1 MIISN
6 KELQTNEQIRD
17 SKVRLIDADGLQ
29 VGIVPIKKAM
39 DMAIKANLDLVK
51 IPYKAEPP
59 VCKIMDY
66 GKYKF
71 DMAKKEKESKRNQRT
86 SSVKE
91 VRISMN
97 IDINDL
103 NTKVNH
109 AKRFAEDGD
118 KIKVSMRLKGRELG
132 HVDIGR
138 NLMMNFADMWKQEK
152 RSLVIWNAWTLMA
165 METLT
170 MRRTAPIGQQQ
181 KRSSVHTSTMK
192 PAVMQYRWRG
202 LTVAMPSMAALI
214 A

>member
-51 IPYKAEPP
+51 IADKAEPP

-138 NLMMNFADMWKQEK
+138 NLMMNFADMCREFADLSKPVALEGK
-152 RSLVIWNAWTLMA
+152 SLSML
-165 METLT
+165 L
-170 MRRTAPIGQQQ
+170 APKSKSNNQSKKFLKKGSEEGN
-181 KRSSVHTSTMK
+181 K
-192 PAVMQYRWRG
+192 
-202 LTVAMPSMAALI
+202 
-214 A
+214 

>member
-17 SKVRLIDADGLQ
+17 SEVRLIDADGLQ

-39 DMAIKANLDLVK
+39 DMAIEANLDLVK
-51 IPYKAEPP
+51 IAGKAEPP

-71 DMAKKEKESKRNQRT
+71 DMGKKEKESKRKQRT

-103 NTKVNH
+103 NTKVKH

-118 KIKVSMRLKGRELG
+118 KIRVSMRLKGRELG
-132 HVDIGR
+132 HEDIGR
-138 NLMMNFADMWKQEK
+138 NLMMNFADMCKEFSDLSKPVALEGKSLSMLLAPKSKSNNQSKKSLEKGSEEGNKQAK
-152 RSLVIWNAWTLMA
+152 
-165 METLT
+165 
-170 MRRTAPIGQQQ
+170 
-181 KRSSVHTSTMK
+181 
-192 PAVMQYRWRG
+192 
-202 LTVAMPSMAALI
+202 TVASKPEEYV
-214 A
+214 

>member
-17 SKVRLIDADGLQ
+17 SEVRLIDADGLQ

-51 IPYKAEPP
+51 IADKAEPP

-138 NLMMNFADMWKQEK
+138 NLMMNFADMCREFADLSKPVALEGK
-152 RSLVIWNAWTLMA
+152 SLSML
-165 METLT
+165 L
-170 MRRTAPIGQQQ
+170 APKSKSNNQSKKFLKKGSEEGN
-181 KRSSVHTSTMK
+181 K
-192 PAVMQYRWRG
+192 
-202 LTVAMPSMAALI
+202 
-214 A
+214 

>member
-1 MIISN
+1 M
-6 KELQTNEQIRD
+6 NEQIRD
-17 SKVRLIDADGLQ
+17 SEVRLIDADGSQ

-39 DMAIKANLDLVK
+39 EMAAKADLDLVK
-51 IPYKAEPP
+51 IADKAKPP

-71 DMAKKEKESKRNQRT
+71 DMAKKEKESKKNQRT

-97 IDINDL
+97 IDVNDL

-132 HVDIGR
+132 HTDIGR
-138 NLMMNFADMWKQEK
+138 NLMMNFADMCKEFADLSK
-152 RSLVIWNAWTLMA
+152 PVALEGKSLSML
-165 METLT
+165 L
-170 MRRTAPIGQQQ
+170 APKSKSNNQS
-181 KRSSVHTSTMK
+181 KKSSKKGSEEGKKEAKTIASK
-192 PAVMQYRWRG
+192 PEENV
-202 LTVAMPSMAALI
+202 
-214 A
+214 

>member
-1 MIISN
+1 M
-6 KELQTNEQIRD
+6 NEQIRD
-17 SKVRLIDADGLQ
+17 SEVRLIDADGSQ

-39 DMAIKANLDLVK
+39 EMAAKADLDLVK
-51 IPYKAEPP
+51 IADKAKPP

-71 DMAKKEKESKRNQRT
+71 DMAKKEKESKKNQRT

-97 IDINDL
+97 IDVNDL

-132 HVDIGR
+132 HTDIGR
-138 NLMMNFADMWKQEK
+138 NLMMNFADMCKDFADLSKPVALEGK
-152 RSLVIWNAWTLMA
+152 SLSML
-165 METLT
+165 L
-170 MRRTAPIGQQQ
+170 APKSKSNNQS
-181 KRSSVHTSTMK
+181 KKSSKKGSEEGKKEAKTIASK
-192 PAVMQYRWRG
+192 PEENV
-202 LTVAMPSMAALI
+202 
-214 A
+214 

>member
-1 MIISN
+1 LIISS
-6 KELQTNEQIRD
+6 KELQMNEQIRD
-17 SKVRLIDADGLQ
+17 SEVRLIDADGSQ

-39 DMAIKANLDLVK
+39 DMAAKADLDLVK
-51 IPYKAEPP
+51 IADKAKPP

-71 DMAKKEKESKRNQRT
+71 DMAKKEKESKKNQRT

-97 IDINDL
+97 IDVNDL

-132 HVDIGR
+132 HTDIGR
-138 NLMMNFADMWKQEK
+138 NLMMNFADMCKEFADLSKPVVLEGKSLSMLLAPKSKSNNQSKKSSKKGSEEGKK
-152 RSLVIWNAWTLMA
+152 RSQNSSFKA
-165 METLT
+165 
-170 MRRTAPIGQQQ
+170 RRKCI
-181 KRSSVHTSTMK
+181 S
-192 PAVMQYRWRG
+192 
-202 LTVAMPSMAALI
+202 
-214 A
+214 

>member
-1 MIISN
+1 M
-6 KELQTNEQIRD
+6 NEQIRD
-17 SKVRLIDADGLQ
+17 SEVRLIDADGSQ

-39 DMAIKANLDLVK
+39 DMAAKADLDLVK
-51 IPYKAEPP
+51 IADKAKPP

-71 DMAKKEKESKRNQRT
+71 DMAKKEKESKKNQRT

-97 IDINDL
+97 IDVNDL

-132 HVDIGR
+132 HTDIGR
-138 NLMMNFADMWKQEK
+138 NLMMNFADMCKEFADLSK
-152 RSLVIWNAWTLMA
+152 PVVLEGKSLSML
-165 METLT
+165 L
-170 MRRTAPIGQQQ
+170 APKSKSNNQS
-181 KRSSVHTSTMK
+181 KKSSKKGSEEGKKEVK
-192 PAVMQYRWRG
+192 
-202 LTVAMPSMAALI
+202 TVASKPEENV
-214 A
+214 

>member
-6 KELQTNEQIRD
+6 KELQINEQIRD
-17 SKVRLIDADGLQ
+17 AEVRLIDADGAQ

-39 DMAIKANLDLVK
+39 QMATKADMDLVK
-51 IPYKAEPP
+51 IADKANPP

-71 DMAKKEKESKRNQRT
+71 DMAKKEKESKKNQRI

-97 IDINDL
+97 IDVNDL

-132 HVDIGR
+132 HTDIGR
-138 NLMMNFADMWKQEK
+138 NLMMKFADMCSEFADLSKAVVLEGK
-152 RSLVIWNAWTLMA
+152 SLSMFLVPKSKSNN
-165 METLT
+165 
-170 MRRTAPIGQQQ
+170 QS
-181 KRSSVHTSTMK
+181 KKSSKKGSEEGK
-192 PAVMQYRWRG
+192 KEAK
-202 LTVAMPSMAALI
+202 TVASKPEENV
-214 A
+214 

>member
-1 MIISN
+1 MIISS
-6 KELQTNEQIRD
+6 KELQMNEQIRD
-17 SKVRLIDADGLQ
+17 SEVRLIDADGSQ

-39 DMAIKANLDLVK
+39 DMAAKADLDLVK
-51 IPYKAEPP
+51 IADKAKPP

-71 DMAKKEKESKRNQRT
+71 DMAKKEKESKKNQRT

-97 IDINDL
+97 IDVNDL

-132 HVDIGR
+132 HTDIGR
-138 NLMMNFADMWKQEK
+138 NLMMNFADMCKEFADLSK
-152 RSLVIWNAWTLMA
+152 PVVLEGKSLSML
-165 METLT
+165 L
-170 MRRTAPIGQQQ
+170 APKSKSNNQS
-181 KRSSVHTSTMK
+181 KKSSKKGSEEGKKEVK
-192 PAVMQYRWRG
+192 
-202 LTVAMPSMAALI
+202 TVASKPEENV
-214 A
+214 

>member
-1 MIISN
+1 LIISS
-6 KELQTNEQIRD
+6 KELQMNEQIRD
-17 SKVRLIDADGLQ
+17 SEVRLIDADGSQ

-39 DMAIKANLDLVK
+39 DMAAKADLDLVK
-51 IPYKAEPP
+51 IADKAKPP

-71 DMAKKEKESKRNQRT
+71 DMAKKEKESKKNQRT

-97 IDINDL
+97 IDVNDL

-132 HVDIGR
+132 HTDIGR
-138 NLMMNFADMWKQEK
+138 NLMMNFADMCKEFADLSK
-152 RSLVIWNAWTLMA
+152 PVVLEGKSLSML
-165 METLT
+165 L
-170 MRRTAPIGQQQ
+170 APKSKSNNQS
-181 KRSSVHTSTMK
+181 KKSSKKGSEEGKKEVK
-192 PAVMQYRWRG
+192 
-202 LTVAMPSMAALI
+202 TVASKPEENV
-214 A
+214 

>member
-1 MIISN
+1 LIISN
-6 KELQTNEQIRD
+6 KELQMNEQIRD
-17 SKVRLIDADGLQ
+17 SEVRLIDADGSQ

-39 DMAIKANLDLVK
+39 DMAAKADLDLVK
-51 IPYKAEPP
+51 IADKAKPP

-71 DMAKKEKESKRNQRT
+71 DMAKKEKESKKNQRT

-97 IDINDL
+97 IDVNDL

-132 HVDIGR
+132 HTDIGR
-138 NLMMNFADMWKQEK
+138 NLMMNFADMCKEFADLSK
-152 RSLVIWNAWTLMA
+152 PVVLEGKSLSML
-165 METLT
+165 L
-170 MRRTAPIGQQQ
+170 APKSKSNNQS
-181 KRSSVHTSTMK
+181 KKSSKKGSEEGKKEVK
-192 PAVMQYRWRG
+192 
-202 LTVAMPSMAALI
+202 TVASKPEENV
-214 A
+214 

>member
-51 IPYKAEPP
+51 IADKAEPP

-138 NLMMNFADMWKQEK
+138 NLMMNFADMCREFADLSKPVALEGK
-152 RSLVIWNAWTLMA
+152 SLSML
-165 METLT
+165 L
-170 MRRTAPIGQQQ
+170 APKSKSNNQSKKSLKKGSEEGN
-181 KRSSVHTSTMK
+181 K
-192 PAVMQYRWRG
+192 
-202 LTVAMPSMAALI
+202 
-214 A
+214 

>member
-51 IPYKAEPP
+51 IADKAEPP

-138 NLMMNFADMWKQEK
+138 NLMMNFADMCREFADLSKPVALEGK
-152 RSLVIWNAWTLMA
+152 SL
-165 METLT
+165 
-170 MRRTAPIGQQQ
+170 
-181 KRSSVHTSTMK
+181 
-192 PAVMQYRWRG
+192 
-202 LTVAMPSMAALI
+202 SMLLVPKSKSNNQSKKFLKKGSEEGNK
-214 A
+214 

>member
-51 IPYKAEPP
+51 IADKAEPP

-71 DMAKKEKESKRNQRT
+71 DMAKKEKESKKNQRT

-138 NLMMNFADMWKQEK
+138 NLMMNFADMCREFADLSKPVALEGK
-152 RSLVIWNAWTLMA
+152 SLSML
-165 METLT
+165 L
-170 MRRTAPIGQQQ
+170 APKSKSNNQSKKSLKKGSEEGNEQT
-181 KRSSVHTSTMK
+181 K
-192 PAVMQYRWRG
+192 
-202 LTVAMPSMAALI
+202 TVASKPEEYV
-214 A
+214 

>member
-6 KELQTNEQIRD
+6 KELQMNEQIRD
-17 SKVRLIDADGLQ
+17 SEVRLIDADGSQ

-39 DMAIKANLDLVK
+39 DMAAKADLDLVK
-51 IPYKAEPP
+51 IADKAKPP

-71 DMAKKEKESKRNQRT
+71 DMAKKEKESKKNQRT

-97 IDINDL
+97 IDVNDL

-132 HVDIGR
+132 HTDIGR
-138 NLMMNFADMWKQEK
+138 NLMANFADMCKEFADLSK
-152 RSLVIWNAWTLMA
+152 PVVLEGKSLSML
-165 METLT
+165 L
-170 MRRTAPIGQQQ
+170 APKSKSNNQS
-181 KRSSVHTSTMK
+181 KKSSKKGSEEGKKEVK
-192 PAVMQYRWRG
+192 
-202 LTVAMPSMAALI
+202 TVASKPEENV
-214 A
+214 